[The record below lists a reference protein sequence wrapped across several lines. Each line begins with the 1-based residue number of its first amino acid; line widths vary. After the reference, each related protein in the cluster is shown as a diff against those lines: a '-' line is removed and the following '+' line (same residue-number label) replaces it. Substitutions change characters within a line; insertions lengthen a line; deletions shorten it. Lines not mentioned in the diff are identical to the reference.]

1 MIPEEDV
8 YIMGDGR
15 WIWRILANLLN
26 NACKY
31 SAPETDVEIRLET
44 DNGKAIL
51 SISNNIREE
60 INIDAQEL
68 TERFVRGD
76 SSRHTE
82 GSGLGLSITK
92 ILAELQDAQLEVG
105 VEEGRFTA
113 KLVFDIAVD
122 KVQTKKKKSRSTE
135 GKTN

>member
-82 GSGLGLSITK
+82 GSGLGLSIT
-92 ILAELQDAQLEVG
+92 
-105 VEEGRFTA
+105 
-113 KLVFDIAVD
+113 
-122 KVQTKKKKSRSTE
+122 
-135 GKTN
+135 